1 MGDMEELSFGRDAVL
16 CGFPSPAAD
25 SSEGSIDLQEYL
37 VRHKSSTWCVRCSGD
52 SMAGAH
58 IVDGDILIVDRQ
70 LGARSGDI
78 VLAVYDGGFVVK
90 RFLLKDGEAVL
101 HAENPAYRDIVV
113 KNGEE
118 FSVSGVVVG
127 IVRRY
132 EKYR

>member
-1 MGDMEELSFGRDAVL
+1 
-16 CGFPSPAAD
+16 
-25 SSEGSIDLQEYL
+25 
-37 VRHKSSTWCVRCSGD
+37 
-52 SMAGAH
+52 MAGAH

-70 LGARSGDI
+70 LRARSGDI

-90 RFLLKDGEAVL
+90 RFLLKDGEVVF